1 MVSMKP
7 LNKCA
12 IKNLPYYDVLF
23 ITIYGKQNNKISYEK
38 KKSDLNHQISVIR
51 AWKFVFFK
59 KVVKMIM
66 KIDVLKTG
74 FRAKKAHYEF

>member
-1 MVSMKP
+1 MR
-7 LNKCA
+7 N
-12 IKNLPYYDVLF
+12 
-23 ITIYGKQNNKISYEK
+23 

>member
-1 MVSMKP
+1 MR
-7 LNKCA
+7 N
-12 IKNLPYYDVLF
+12 
-23 ITIYGKQNNKISYEK
+23 
-38 KKSDLNHQISVIR
+38 KKSDLNHQILVIM

-59 KVVKMIM
+59 KAVKMIM

>member
-1 MVSMKP
+1 MFFLSQFMV
-7 LNKCA
+7 NKTT
-12 IKNLPYYDVLF
+12 KYPMR
-23 ITIYGKQNNKISYEK
+23 K

-59 KVVKMIM
+59 KVVKIVM

-74 FRAKKAHYEF
+74 FRAKKTHYEF